1 MVVSF
6 TIIHFQ
12 DAIVVLLFTPP
23 QCMFTLLSILRRD
36 ALLFLPDAVVA
47 AVEEAVDPAAIW
59 EVEAVDPVSA
69 VKKTGDYYKETA
81 NRLVPLTCQLSL

>member
-12 DAIVVLLFTPP
+12 DAIVVLLFTPL
-23 QCMFTLLSILRRD
+23 QCIFTLLSILRRD

-47 AVEEAVDPAAIW
+47 VEEAVDPAAIW
-59 EVEAVDPVSA
+59 DDEAVDPVSA
-69 VKKTGDYYKETA
+69 VKRQVIITRKLQTG
-81 NRLVPLTCQLSL
+81 

>member
-47 AVEEAVDPAAIW
+47 VEEAVDPAAIW
-59 EVEAVDPVSA
+59 DDEAVDPVSA
-69 VKKTGDYYKETA
+69 VKRQVIITRKLQTG
-81 NRLVPLTCQLSL
+81 

>member
-12 DAIVVLLFTPP
+12 DAIVVLLFTPL
-23 QCMFTLLSILRRD
+23 QCIFTLLSILRRD

-47 AVEEAVDPAAIW
+47 VEEAVDPAAIW
-59 EVEAVDPVSA
+59 DDEAVDPVSA
-69 VKKTGDYYKETA
+69 VKKRGDY
-81 NRLVPLTCQLSL
+81 